1 MRLIPAVVAAALLT
15 SFGGSASAATGG
27 DTPTR
32 LEQLAREILAPS
44 PGRSVD
50 VAYVDSSGITRA
62 HLGEGDAGEYEIGSI
77 TKTFTAQ
84 LFSVAIDRAEVRA
97 DTRLGELLPV
107 QGTAVADVTLEALAG
122 HRSGLLEFAATPDMV
137 AGGVE
142 WKVNGRNPFT
152 FNREELLAHARVA
165 PLIGRGSFRYSTL
178 GYALLGQALAA
189 AAHTDYPT
197 LANARIV
204 EPLGLDDTWIPGT
217 NADLPADVSTGVDE
231 SGRPQEPWAIDA
243 YAPAGGARSTLA
255 DMAAYAQALIRGDA
269 PGSAALQPRWSDAPT
284 LRRGYG
290 WGIAAIDGVDY
301 TMHAGGTGGFS
312 GNIVLDRTN
321 GVALV
326 VLQDTAANRER
337 SAVDLLR
344 RMREG

>member
-197 LANARIV
+197 LA
-204 EPLGLDDTWIPGT
+204 
-217 NADLPADVSTGVDE
+217 
-231 SGRPQEPWAIDA
+231 
-243 YAPAGGARSTLA
+243 